1 MDQKCNSEGVLY
13 FSTFSQIVGKMS
25 YWGSNQGSSR
35 RSLSPIRA
43 GGRER
48 GRSGRTAEKF
58 VNPEPESRSYPG
70 INPPKPQ
77 LIGAASNLASASSS
91 NSTYQNAP
99 PPLFP
104 SAAYTSKEQLQQ
116 QPKQAKD
123 SEQPQDGVA
132 EQLFPPGKTSDL
144 QIRLNKTP
152 NQLYIGM
159 NSLVTLICN
168 SIFLLSCGIE
178 SKKESIFYFAG
189 FCP

>member
-1 MDQKCNSEGVLY
+1 
-13 FSTFSQIVGKMS
+13 MS
-25 YWGSNQGSSR
+25 YWGSSSNQGSR
-35 RSLSPIRA
+35 RSLSPIR
-43 GGRER
+43 GGSSGRER

-58 VNPEPESRSYPG
+58 VNPEPSRSYPG

-77 LIGAASNLASASSS
+77 LIGAASKLAASSS

-104 SAAYTSKEQLQQ
+104 SAASISASKSSKEHLQQ
-116 QPKQAKD
+116 QQPTRQHQPKET
-123 SEQPQDGVA
+123 SEQQDGVA

-159 NSLVTLICN
+159 NSD
-168 SIFLLSCGIE
+168 
-178 SKKESIFYFAG
+178 FYQHLTTRWR
-189 FCP
+189 

>member
-1 MDQKCNSEGVLY
+1 
-13 FSTFSQIVGKMS
+13 MS
-25 YWGSNQGSSR
+25 YWGSSNQGSR
-35 RSLSPIRA
+35 RSLSPIR

-58 VNPEPESRSYPG
+58 VNPEPSRSYPG

-104 SAAYTSKEQLQQ
+104 SAASITSKSSKEHLQQ
-116 QPKQAKD
+116 QPRHQPKET
-123 SEQPQDGVA
+123 SEQQDGVA

-159 NSLVTLICN
+159 NSDNLLQQLVTRWC
-168 SIFLLSCGIE
+168 
-178 SKKESIFYFAG
+178 
-189 FCP
+189 

>member
-1 MDQKCNSEGVLY
+1 MLYSWYSKCNAIQLFNG
-13 FSTFSQIVGKMS
+13 FSQIVGKMS
-25 YWGSNQGSSR
+25 YWGSSSNQGSR
-35 RSLSPIRA
+35 RSLSPIR

-58 VNPEPESRSYPG
+58 VNPEPSRSYPG

-77 LIGAASNLASASSS
+77 LIGAASKPASSS

-104 SAAYTSKEQLQQ
+104 SAASITSKSSKEHLQQ
-116 QPKQAKD
+116 QPRHQPKET
-123 SEQPQDGVA
+123 SEQQDGVA

-159 NSLVTLICN
+159 NSD
-168 SIFLLSCGIE
+168 
-178 SKKESIFYFAG
+178 FYQHLTTRW
-189 FCP
+189 P

>member
-1 MDQKCNSEGVLY
+1 
-13 FSTFSQIVGKMS
+13 MS

-104 SAAYTSKEQLQQ
+104 SAASISASKSSKEHLQQ
-116 QPKQAKD
+116 QPRHQPKET
-123 SEQPQDGVA
+123 SEQQDGVA

-159 NSLVTLICN
+159 NSD
-168 SIFLLSCGIE
+168 
-178 SKKESIFYFAG
+178 FYQHLTTRWR
-189 FCP
+189 

>member
-1 MDQKCNSEGVLY
+1 
-13 FSTFSQIVGKMS
+13 MS

-116 QPKQAKD
+116 QPKQAKE
-123 SEQPQDGVA
+123 SEPPQEGVA

>member
-1 MDQKCNSEGVLY
+1 MLYSWYSKCNAIQLFNG
-13 FSTFSQIVGKMS
+13 FSQIVGKMS
-25 YWGSNQGSSR
+25 YWGSSNQGSR
-35 RSLSPIRA
+35 RSLSPIR

-58 VNPEPESRSYPG
+58 VNPEPSRSYPG

-77 LIGAASNLASASSS
+77 LIGAASKPASSS

-104 SAAYTSKEQLQQ
+104 SAASITSKSSKEHLQQ
-116 QPKQAKD
+116 QPRHQPKET
-123 SEQPQDGVA
+123 SEQQDGVA

-159 NSLVTLICN
+159 NSDFLSTFNHQVALV
-168 SIFLLSCGIE
+168 SINHLNRE
-178 SKKESIFYFAG
+178 VA
-189 FCP
+189 